1 MTYDDSP
8 FGWIQEARDLAQD
21 VGQRRSDDDDLPP
34 LCSAII
40 CLADAL
46 KAILAKEQTR

>member
-1 MTYDDSP
+1 MTYEDSP
-8 FGWIQEARDLAQD
+8 LGWIQEARDLAQD

-40 CLADAL
+40 CLAEAL
-46 KAILAKEQTR
+46 KAVLTQEQTQ